1 MWNTR
6 TRRPWPRANSAFSL
20 TGGLTAVSIRVRAF
34 YKPLSESR
42 EDEEEAKSPGPPTAK
57 EREAG
62 GGDLDNSPIRWG

>member
-1 MWNTR
+1 M
-6 TRRPWPRANSAFSL
+6 ANSAFSL

-62 GGDLDNSPIRWG
+62 GGDLHNSPEHWG